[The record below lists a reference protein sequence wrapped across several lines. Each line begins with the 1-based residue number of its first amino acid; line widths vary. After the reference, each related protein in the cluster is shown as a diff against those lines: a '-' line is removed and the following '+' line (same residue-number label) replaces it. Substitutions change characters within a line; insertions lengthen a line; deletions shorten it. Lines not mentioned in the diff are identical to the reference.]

1 MHPQGRKRKSST
13 AHSSAFL
20 NAETD
25 FGLHML
31 RQSPVNEQL
40 VVSPIS
46 VIFALAMV
54 QAGAKGKTKNQ
65 INQVISNGATD
76 DAIVDFYSNLAKD
89 TLKASNGVK
98 TTIANAFFMDKKYTI
113 EKPYADTIT
122 KKYSAK
128 VEALDFGQAKQTA
141 QTIDAFVSENTAG
154 KIKNFITED
163 TVKDAFSLII
173 NAVYFTAKWEF
184 EFSKDSTSKKKF
196 YSTSTSNKE
205 WIIRCICKYREFRYY
220 TEDSDMQ
227 VLSLRYRDTSYAF
240 NIILPKERFGL
251 DALRKKLNGADIQKA
266 LSQLRRTYITIS
278 VPKMKIDTDFKLKE
292 ALISM
297 GVTEMFSD
305 KADLTGISKAG
316 PLKVSD
322 AAHRAIIEVD
332 EEGTTAAAVS
342 SFRVMLMSA
351 IVGEPENF
359 VADHPF
365 IFILTKDNNPLF
377 MGQFV

>member
-1 MHPQGRKRKSST
+1 MYTRT
-13 AHSSAFL
+13 NFSAFL

-163 TVKDAFSLII
+163 TVKGELLTTTQLPLGLLRYAFSLII

-205 WIIRCICKYREFRYY
+205 
-220 TEDSDMQ
+220 
-227 VLSLRYRDTSYAF
+227 
-240 NIILPKERFGL
+240 
-251 DALRKKLNGADIQKA
+251 
-266 LSQLRRTYITIS
+266 IS